1 MFGETPHALTVTAFD
16 NTDTIVQV
24 RNNFRILELE
34 MDDFKEDIKSAREAA
49 LLNDYDT
56 SLIYYQVQGL
66 ITY

>member
-24 RNNFRILELE
+24 KNIFYFRLR

-56 SLIYYQVQGL
+56 SLIYYQVRVF
-66 ITY
+66 T